1 MQRRGCKPCVVR
13 CALRVASRL
22 LSVAQSAVSREAWHT
37 AVLPRASTSSSSTTW
52 HAIALQ
58 HVHATRCNQPTRV
71 QHSHP
76 GAADESERDRPT
88 RRRLLSGTS
97 HGGLSACAG
106 PSRCVVHA
114 ARRMLPWWVSHGA
127 AHIAM
132 GRATRRRGSF
142 DFWRRCRRQAGTG
155 YAHFARSVAR
165 IGDVVKI
172 AHAKHRLGEHIRPRR
187 VEDLRESPRAR
198 MDGWIDRSRQ
208 TDSTDR
214 PCPPKDGPRSVR
226 ALTRYSL
233 SVALSESPARSR

>member
-1 MQRRGCKPCVVR
+1 MAYRSAPTGKHFILVDNLACN
-13 CALRVASRL
+13 RVA
-22 LSVAQSAVSREAWHT
+22 ACCNT
-37 AVLPRASTSSSSTTW
+37 
-52 HAIALQ
+52 LQ
-58 HVHATRCNQPTRV
+58 PAHQGATQP
-71 QHSHP
+71 S
-76 GAADESERDRPT
+76 G
-88 RRRLLSGTS
+88 RRRRKRERQADAAAFAGTS

-198 MDGWIDRSRQ
+198 MDGWIDRGRRTVP
-208 TDSTDR
+208 TD
-214 PCPPKDGPRSVR
+214 PCAPKDRPRSVR

-233 SVALSESPARSR
+233 SDALSESPARSR